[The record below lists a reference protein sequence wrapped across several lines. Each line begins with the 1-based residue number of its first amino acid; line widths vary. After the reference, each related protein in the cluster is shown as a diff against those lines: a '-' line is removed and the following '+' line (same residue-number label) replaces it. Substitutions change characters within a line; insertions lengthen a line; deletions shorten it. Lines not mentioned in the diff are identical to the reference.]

1 METASKERLTGALLV
16 VLAVVIV
23 VPELL
28 QWGRGDT
35 RRVAPQVQN
44 PEDGA
49 PLQTFDIPLNGS
61 SSVPPVPRDLPAA
74 ATAEIAAVPPPVTN
88 VEAPEA
94 AAPAASQAEAPAA
107 TQVAGKVAD
116 QPAER
121 PAERPAEKVAAIA
134 GQPQQGKPAGAT
146 ESAKPA
152 PSGRWWV
159 QIGSFASRA
168 NAQALAQKLRAAGF
182 TIDVSQMRTNGKE
195 LYRVRSGPVADK
207 AAAAALQERLEAAGQ
222 KKSSLV
228 AP

>member
-107 TQVAGKVAD
+107 TQVAGKA
-116 QPAER
+116 
-121 PAERPAEKVAAIA
+121 AEKPADNVAAVA
-134 GQPQQGKPAGAT
+134 GSSQQGKPAGAT

-159 QIGSFASRA
+159 QIGSFASRD

-182 TIDVSQMRTNGKE
+182 TIEVSQMRTNGKE

-207 AAAAALQERLEAAGQ
+207 PAAAALQERLEAAGQ